1 MDKTIRQRL
10 SQSFGVLA
18 AMVLLVAPGL
28 AAQTGTIAGRVI
40 DSGNNLPIPA
50 AQVFIADLDLG
61 VLSQQNG
68 TYLLPNVP
76 VGPRTVTVQRIGYR
90 QITQTVTVAAGQ
102 TVVADFRIAEDAIA
116 LDEIIITGTPGGT
129 QRRAI
134 GNSVA
139 SVDVTDVVQDVSISG
154 VQDLLTGRTPGVQFT
169 RLSGNV
175 GQGSPVRIRGI
186 GSFTDANTNPL
197 VYIDGV
203 RVNNDVNAGP
213 TVGGGDGVSVLDD
226 INPEDIES
234 IEIIKGPAAASLY
247 GTEASAGVIQ
257 IIT

>member
-1 MDKTIRQRL
+1 MDKLIRQRL
-10 SQSFGVLA
+10 SQRLGTLA
-18 AMVLLVAPGL
+18 ALVLLAVPGL

-40 DSGNNLPIPA
+40 DAGSTLPIPA

-68 TYLLPNVP
+68 SYILLNVP

-90 QITQTVTVAAGQ
+90 QVTQTVTVAAGQ
-102 TVVADFRIAEDAIA
+102 TAVLDFRITEEALQ

-134 GNSVA
+134 GNAVS

-175 GQGSPVRIRGI
+175 GQGSPVRVRGI
-186 GSFTDANTNPL
+186 GSFTDAT
-197 VYIDGV
+197 
-203 RVNNDVNAGP
+203 RTRSSTSTAC
-213 TVGGGDGVSVLDD
+213 
-226 INPEDIES
+226 
-234 IEIIKGPAAASLY
+234 A
-247 GTEASAGVIQ
+247 
-257 IIT
+257 